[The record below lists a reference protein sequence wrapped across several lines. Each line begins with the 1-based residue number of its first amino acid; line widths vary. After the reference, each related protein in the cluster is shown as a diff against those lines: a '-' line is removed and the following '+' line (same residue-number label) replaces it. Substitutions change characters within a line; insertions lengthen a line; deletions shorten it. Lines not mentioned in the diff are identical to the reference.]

1 MLKPQE
7 FSLDCLGFYEKC
19 QWRKKLTVK
28 QEAKTEGTG
37 PRARRSSAHNSQTE
51 ICSIQGKNQSV
62 QNIRH

>member
-28 QEAKTEGTG
+28 KEAKTEGLG
-37 PRARRSSAHNSQTE
+37 PE
-51 ICSIQGKNQSV
+51 QGDLVHITLRLRFAVLKV
-62 QNIRH
+62 KIKVFRI